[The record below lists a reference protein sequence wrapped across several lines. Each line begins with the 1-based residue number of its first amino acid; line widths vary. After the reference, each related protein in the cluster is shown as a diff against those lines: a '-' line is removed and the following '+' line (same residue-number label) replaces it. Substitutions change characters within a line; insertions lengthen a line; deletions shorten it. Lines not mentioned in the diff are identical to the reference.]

1 MSNRRT
7 VKKVPDSLQQAIQ
20 VMLGLDL
27 PSKDRKYSIE
37 QVAAEC
43 GRGGIDPAYPY
54 RWASTNEHNYAPIT
68 IDNLKAVMDLTGN
81 YSVLDYFERRYGRV
95 AIKVPKGMLSKNDE
109 GDLIDEYR
117 ELTVTAVKVL
127 LTFFKNPTK
136 ETKDAVDSVL
146 TEVMK
151 STTSLQRYADKKAA
165 GQFEMD
171 I

>member
-1 MSNRRT
+1 MSRKQPMKIHNSMTCAVR
-7 VKKVPDSLQQAIQ
+7 SL
-20 VMLGLDL
+20 LELDT
-27 PSKDRKYSIE
+27 PSKLRKISLEELADELGVKINNF
-37 QVAAEC
+37 
-43 GRGGIDPAYPY
+43 Y
-54 RWASTNEHNYAPIT
+54 RWGDDPDGNSYARLT
-68 IDNLKAVMDLTGN
+68 IDNLRKLMDLTGN

-117 ELTVTAVKVL
+117 ELTVNAVKVL

-146 TEVMK
+146 EEVMK
-151 STTSLQRYADKKAA
+151 STASLQRYADKKAA